1 MKRLVR
7 KTVEDSPI
15 THARKR
21 KLTQLAARP
30 DREIDLTDIPPLSDS
45 FWKNAIRNPFYKPVK
60 QQVTVRLDSDVVG
73 WLQQRERISGAYESA
88 SPRGHAYGFEKPGIV
103 LSCRMPVRC

>member
-15 THARKR
+15 IHARKR
-21 KLTQLAARP
+21 KLTQLAAQP
-30 DREIDLTDIPPLSDS
+30 DREIDFTDIPPLSDS

-60 QQVTVRLDSDVVG
+60 
-73 WLQQRERISGAYESA
+73 
-88 SPRGHAYGFEKPGIV
+88 
-103 LSCRMPVRC
+103 

>member
-21 KLTQLAARP
+21 KLTQLAAQP
-30 DREIDLTDIPPLSDS
+30 DREIDCTDIPPLSDS

-73 WLQQRERISGAYESA
+73 WLRNKGKGYQTRMNQLLREAMLTDLKNGA
-88 SPRGHAYGFEKPGIV
+88 
-103 LSCRMPVRC
+103 

>member
-21 KLTQLAARP
+21 KLTQLTAQP
-30 DREIDLTDIPPLSDS
+30 DREIDFTDIQPLSDS

-73 WLQQRERISGAYESA
+73 WLRNKGKGYQTRMNQLLREAMLTDLKNGA
-88 SPRGHAYGFEKPGIV
+88 
-103 LSCRMPVRC
+103 